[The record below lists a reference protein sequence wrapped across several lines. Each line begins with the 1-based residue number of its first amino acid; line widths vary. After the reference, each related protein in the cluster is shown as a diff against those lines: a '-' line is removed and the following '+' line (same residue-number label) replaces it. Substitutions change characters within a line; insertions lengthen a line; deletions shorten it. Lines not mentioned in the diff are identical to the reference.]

1 MRAVNLLPREDSGRR
16 RKRMTVGL
24 QLALIS
30 PFVVGSLLGAGYLLA
45 SSKLNANKVT
55 LKALQSELAAIPPP
69 AESPQT
75 NAQLALQRDQR
86 VAALGTA
93 LQARV
98 GWDRILREISS
109 VLPGDVW
116 LTGLDA
122 TSPEAAPVAAP
133 LPATTTTTTTT
144 TTTAATTTTTPAP
157 AAPAPNI
164 APLKIS
170 GYTYSQE
177 GVARFLGRLSLIP
190 ELHNVRLVGSTQTL
204 VLSRYVFQ
212 FSIQADV
219 PSGAPTS

>member
-16 RKRMTVGL
+16 RKRMTAGF
-24 QLALIS
+24 QLAIVS
-30 PFVVGSLLGAGYLLA
+30 PFVVGSLLAAGYLLA
-45 SSKLNANKVT
+45 SSKLNDNKTT
-55 LKALQSELAAIPPP
+55 LSALQAELAAIPPP

-109 VLPGDVW
+109 VLPSDVW

-122 TSPEAAPVAAP
+122 TSPEVAPVVAP
-133 LPATTTTTTTT
+133 PPSTTTTTTTT
-144 TTTAATTTTTPAP
+144 TTATTTTTPAP
-157 AAPAPNI
+157 AAPVPGI

-190 ELHNVRLVGSTQTL
+190 ELQNVRLVSSTQTL
-204 VLSRYVFQ
+204 VLGRFVFQ

-219 PSGAPTS
+219 PAEAPTS